1 MLEKTVQKATDG
13 LNENREVAVKVAIV
27 HDWLVVSGGAEK
39 VLQNIIECFPNADL
53 FSLVDFMEDRACIK
67 GKPVNTSFIQRL
79 PFARKRYRAYLPLM
93 PIAIEQLDLSAYDLV
108 ISSSHAVAKGVLT
121 GPNQMH
127 VSYVHSPI
135 RYAWDLQHQYLRESH
150 LTAGLKSAMA
160 RVLLHYIRGWDSRS
174 ANGVDHLL
182 ANSKFIARR
191 IRKAYQRDATVIYPP
206 VDLSHMPL
214 REKKDDFYVTASR
227 MVPYKRID
235 LIVKAFSQTPERR
248 LVVIGDGPD
257 MKKVKAAAG
266 DNVTIL
272 GHQPFDVLVD
282 HLQRARAFV
291 FAAEEDF
298 GISVVE
304 AQACGTP
311 VVAFGRGGALE
322 SVLGLPRE
330 RPTGVF
336 FKEQTTE
343 SLLEAVDRF
352 EKYSGLFDA
361 RQCRRNAERFSSE
374 RFKTALMSFIDARMP
389 DSFVDPTLPYP
400 VEEEASVKDEER
412 ERHLLV

>member
-1 MLEKTVQKATDG
+1 MVGAGWGSKNGSDEQM
-13 LNENREVAVKVAIV
+13 EVTVKVAIV
-27 HDWLVVSGGAEK
+27 HDWLVVTGGAEK

-53 FSLVDFMEDRACIK
+53 YSLVDFMEDRSCIK
-67 GKPVNTSFIQRL
+67 GKAVNTSFIQRL
-79 PFARKRYRAYLPLM
+79 PFARKRYRSYLPLM
-93 PIAIEQLDLSAYDLV
+93 PIAIEQLDLSGYDLV

-150 LTAGLKSAMA
+150 LTAGVKSAMA

-174 ANGVDHLL
+174 ANGVDHLV

-191 IRKAYQRDATVIYPP
+191 IKKAYQRDATVIYPP
-206 VDLSHMPL
+206 VDLNHLPM
-214 REKKDDFYVTASR
+214 RESKDDFYVTASR

-336 FKEQTTE
+336 FEEQTTE
-343 SLLEAVDRF
+343 SLLEALQRF
-352 EKYSGLFDA
+352 EQYPGLFDA
-361 RQCRRNAERFSSE
+361 RQCRKNAERFSSE
-374 RFKTALMSFIDARMP
+374 RFKAALTSFIDARMP
-389 DSFVDPTLPYP
+389 GSLFDRTLPYP
-400 VEEEASVKDEER
+400 IHEEESALEED
-412 ERHLLV
+412 RHLIV